1 MKPAFDPRCR
11 YRLLAAIISHTV
23 WLYHV
28 FSFIRFLFVTVYPYT
43 GRDMSIMARYPG
55 LCSSRIKRPFRFGCF
70 APTSVAQRD
79 LLISRKRT

>member
-43 GRDMSIMARYPG
+43 GRDMSIMARYPWVVQQPDQTPLSVRL
-55 LCSSRIKRPFRFGCF
+55 LCAHLGRSARPVNF
-70 APTSVAQRD
+70 
-79 LLISRKRT
+79 